1 MGEEVKLVLNGK
13 ETDVAAGTTIGELVD
28 RITSDRSR
36 IAVERN
42 REIVKRDTYD
52 VTSVEEGDVIEV
64 VTLVGGG

>member
-1 MGEEVKLVLNGK
+1 VKLVLNGK